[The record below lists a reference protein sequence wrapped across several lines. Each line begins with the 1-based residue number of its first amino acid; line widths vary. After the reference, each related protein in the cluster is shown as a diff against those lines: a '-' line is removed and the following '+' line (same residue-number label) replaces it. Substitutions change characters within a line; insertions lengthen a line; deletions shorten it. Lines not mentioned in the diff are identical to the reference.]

1 LSAAIPKGEAL
12 STYRQNVAKAVAGL
26 LLFSAVLDAWAQ
38 SSANLAPGFSSRPK
52 ESRLVIVPVD
62 VELFSISGGG
72 VSEPKADWTQAA
84 VGHIDAALAARKGFF
99 GASVPRLQDKDMD
112 DLAELNALHA
122 AVARSVFLHHSPGM
136 LKLPTKNNMMDWSM
150 GDSVKALK
158 DKTGADY
165 ALFIWIRDSYAT
177 AERKAAMVMMALL
190 RVGVVGGAQTGYAS
204 LVDLNNG
211 RVVWFN
217 NLLRATGDLRDA
229 ASATE
234 TLDTLLKGF
243 PVSK

>member
-1 LSAAIPKGEAL
+1 LNIYRLNIIKAL
-12 STYRQNVAKAVAGL
+12 AGF
-26 LLFSAVLDAWAQ
+26 LFFLGALDAWAQ
-38 SSANLAPGFSSRPK
+38 SSPNLAPGFTSRPK

-72 VSEPKADWTQAA
+72 VPEPKADWTQTAA
-84 VGHIDAALAARKGFF
+84 GHIDSILAARKGLF
-99 GASVPRLQDKDMD
+99 GASIARLPEKDMD

-136 LKLPTKNNMMDWSM
+136 LKLPTKNNLMDWSM
-150 GDSVKALK
+150 GDSVLALK
-158 DKTGADY
+158 EKTGADY

-177 AERKAAMVMMALL
+177 AERKAAMVMMALF
-190 RVGVVGGAQTGYAS
+190 RVGVAGGSQTGYAS

-217 NLLRATGDLRDA
+217 NLLRTTGDLRDA
-229 ASATE
+229 ASAAE
-234 TLDTLLKGF
+234 TVDTLLKGF
-243 PVSK
+243 PVAK